1 VRGPVWR
8 GSVRAGR
15 DALPRDPA
23 WRVNAGW
30 ITNGRDSIT
39 VLYVPIGAYSRLR
52 FIGQATPERVPTTCN
67 AGRPIWTSLENI
79 AYCGTAGS
87 RYQASDR
94 RDAISHPYFA
104 PTPNRTAGIVQI
116 RIFKSSQIDQ
126 LSMYLRS
133 SFTHVSNSFSSLRP
147 LICHRQVIPGLTLRR
162 RR

>member
-52 FIGQATPERVPTTCN
+52 FIGQATPDRAGARPNHLQRGSPNLDESGKHRVLWDS
-67 AGRPIWTSLENI
+67 G
-79 AYCGTAGS
+79 
-87 RYQASDR
+87 
-94 RDAISHPYFA
+94 FA
-104 PTPNRTAGIVQI
+104 LP
-116 RIFKSSQIDQ
+116 SQ
-126 LSMYLRS
+126 
-133 SFTHVSNSFSSLRP
+133 
-147 LICHRQVIPGLTLRR
+147 
-162 RR
+162 